1 MNLEHGIFQISNLEI
16 RQAGPQGS
24 GWGRSISGHFGYSPE
39 GSLRRKATIA
49 RSGTDRK
56 EAIESG
62 AFNFSISTIKRL
74 KAEYDELLKQGAKTE
89 VLETAKQEIARR
101 DIHILSGHNWNRVL
115 GSVAAGTA
123 IVDEVLDDPEDPH
136 VSFSVPLP
144 KDESTLP
151 TYFQDSIKEITRDL
165 VTSGGVS
172 PALGVSPGFF
182 IPPESKVPNA
192 VKYVDEPG
200 STEGVR
206 IRVVRAAVLVE
217 MSLVFRSS
225 YSETSV
231 DVRGFDMYEEPA
243 RKKRVKRWL

>member
-1 MNLEHGIFQISNLEI
+1 MNLEHGIYQISNLEI

-24 GWGRSISGHFGYSPE
+24 GAGRSISGFFGYSPE

-151 TYFQDSIKEITRDL
+151 TYYMDVIKEIEL
-165 VTSGGVS
+165 NLAG
-172 PALGVSPGFF
+172 GVSPGFF
-182 IPPESKVPNA
+182 IPPKDKVPDA
-192 VKYVDEPG
+192 EEYVDEPG
-200 STEGVR
+200 SKEGVR
-206 IRVVRAAVLVE
+206 IRVIRNAVLVE
-217 MSLVFRSS
+217 MSLVSRPS
-225 YSETSV
+225 YTETGL
-231 DVRGFDMYEEPA
+231 DVRGFDLYEPA

>member
-1 MNLEHGIFQISNLEI
+1 M
-16 RQAGPQGS
+16 
-24 GWGRSISGHFGYSPE
+24 
-39 GSLRRKATIA
+39 
-49 RSGTDRK
+49 
-56 EAIESG
+56 
-62 AFNFSISTIKRL
+62 

-115 GSVAAGTA
+115 GSIAAGTA

-136 VSFSVPLP
+136 VKFSVPLP
-144 KDESTLP
+144 KDETTLP
-151 TYFQDSIKEITRDL
+151 TYFQDVIREIQRDIS
-165 VTSGGVS
+165 TAGEGVS

-200 STEGVR
+200 SKEGVR

-217 MSLVFRSS
+217 LSLVFRSS
-225 YSETSV
+225 YSETGV